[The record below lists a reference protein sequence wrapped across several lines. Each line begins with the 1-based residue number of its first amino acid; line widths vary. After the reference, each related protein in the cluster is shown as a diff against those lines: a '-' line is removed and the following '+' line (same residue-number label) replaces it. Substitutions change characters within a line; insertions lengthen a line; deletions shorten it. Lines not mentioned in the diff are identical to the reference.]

1 MPCFNCKQETRLKTL
16 KHKSHGPELRPL
28 KKHVDVLD
36 NLVIVMDNQQNEL
49 SYKNCLQRLAKDE
62 L

>member
-16 KHKSHGPELRPL
+16 KHKSDGPELRPL

-36 NLVIVMDNQQNEL
+36 NLVVVMDNQQNEL
-49 SYKNCLQRLAKDE
+49 SYKNC
-62 L
+62 